1 MSEKKNEKSLNEIPE
16 FFSAPL
22 AGINFP
28 HAVNGVDVSGDV
40 GRSGKRLSAN
50 VALVIRVLVFRLRVD
65 CQSGL

>member
-1 MSEKKNEKSLNEIPE
+1 MSEKQNEKSFCEIPE
-16 FFSAPL
+16 LFSAPL

-50 VALVIRVLVFRLRVD
+50 VALVIRVLVLRLRVD
-65 CQSGL
+65 RQSGL